1 MEISISII
9 IAIFNRKDELEELL
23 TSLSIQTDRDFEV
36 IIVDD
41 GSLIDL
47 VPVIDFFQDKL
58 KLYYYKKLNSG
69 AGLSRNYGA
78 LKSNSNWLVFVDSD
92 VEVEKD

>member
-1 MEISISII
+1 MEISII

-58 KLYYYKKLNSG
+58 KLYYYNIFVLIQ
-69 AGLSRNYGA
+69 
-78 LKSNSNWLVFVDSD
+78 KSNYLSNSFISNSSKYL
-92 VEVEKD
+92 